1 LTGSGR
7 WLSISLVDAITMF
20 WRYYGRRIIHLSSNT
35 YPPLLPFVSWN
46 QDCFFCHHTTWALA
60 INPLQMGR
68 AMQSKQSSFF
78 TLISLLTL
86 LPVVYAQSS
95 ETAGGFTL
103 QVASFPERALAEKYI
118 GKLVTAGEMPGWGMV
133 ELPGRGEWTR
143 VFLGS
148 FKTVEAARQYG
159 VALMNRGV
167 IEDFIVKTERDTRLL
182 SRPRSVTRPEPQ
194 ASNRRIISTGSSGM
208 TQRLVEQQSSALN
221 SSPVAR
227 RSQPPADSA
236 HLSRSLN
243 PKPAKLSNYISSAA
257 PPSLPTV
264 ERVKLSLAPAVD
276 TSSIPRADPVRL
288 AFRLII
294 GEAETRPD
302 ASGQRGGLWVTGDV
316 HEGMARLRWI
326 VGSEN
331 ADLIAL
337 DKDGRAQLN
346 GRLLA
351 KAAKV
356 SQANSL
362 QAPLAVAAYITRNE
376 GLFLLVQITQGT
388 RRYRLHIGRVAP
400 TLGEPVEVGGGIN
413 LDNNY
418 DSRINPYRRNG
429 KKLDAERPPAG
440 FDSLVAI
447 NPIALWFNLERN
459 SLVPVGHI
467 TFHELAEAQAKL
479 DLNLDYLAQG
489 GRPGAHNLAI
499 DRERMLKAQ
508 RPFSDVILTYGSN
521 RVLRSE
527 EEIRQFYLQSGNNS
541 FSQR

>member
-1 LTGSGR
+1 
-7 WLSISLVDAITMF
+7 
-20 WRYYGRRIIHLSSNT
+20 
-35 YPPLLPFVSWN
+35 
-46 QDCFFCHHTTWALA
+46 
-60 INPLQMGR
+60 
-68 AMQSKQSSFF
+68 MQSKHSSFF
-78 TLISLLTL
+78 ILISLLTL
-86 LPVVYAQSS
+86 LPAVYAQSS

-103 QVASFPERALAEKYI
+103 QVASFPERGMAEKYI
-118 GKLVTAGEMPGWGMV
+118 GKLATAGEIPAWGTV

-143 VFLGS
+143 VFVGS
-148 FKTVEAARQYG
+148 FKTVEAARRYG
-159 VALMNRGV
+159 VALMNREV

-182 SRPRSVTRPEPQ
+182 SRPRSVTRLEQQ
-194 ASNRRIISTGSSGM
+194 ASSPGSRRVISTGPSG
-208 TQRLVEQQSSALN
+208 LKE
-221 SSPVAR
+221 
-227 RSQPPADSA
+227 RSADSA
-236 HLSRSLN
+236 HLTKSLG
-243 PKPAKLSNYISSAA
+243 PKPARLSNYISSD
-257 PPSLPTV
+257 PVSPLPTV
-264 ERVKLSLAPAVD
+264 ERVKLSLAPAVN
-276 TSSIPRADPVRL
+276 TSSIPRTDPVRV
-288 AFRLII
+288 AFRLIV
-294 GEAETRPD
+294 GEAGTRLD
-302 ASGQRGGLWVTGDV
+302 ASGQQGGLWLSGDV
-316 HEGMARLRWI
+316 NEGLARLRWI

-331 ADLIAL
+331 ADLICL
-337 DKDGRAQLN
+337 DKDGRAQLD
-346 GRLLA
+346 GKLLA

-356 SQANSL
+356 SPADSL
-362 QAPLAVAAYITRNE
+362 QAPLAVAGYITRNE
-376 GLFLLVQITQGT
+376 GLFLLVQVMQGA

-447 NPIALWFNLERN
+447 NPIALWFNLEKN

-508 RPFSDVILTYGSN
+508 RPFSDVIITYGSN

-527 EEIRQFYLQSGNNS
+527 EEIRQFYLQSGNIG